1 MMTNLMDS
9 IATIKVDYT
18 EPRTVNSNKGAAVSI
33 ISVEL
38 WHKIGCP
45 KLTNVKYIHTY
56 AGGSVQTMGSCDK
69 VIWKWEVKHS
79 DEFEM
84 IKRILLNPR
93 ALVPYDGK
101 LQVKVMADAS
111 ESGLGAVLL
120 QESSNGTYKPEM
132 SLANKPKMS
141 HRMEQKKPKISHLME
156 LISQK

>member
-56 AGGSVQTMGSCDK
+56 AGGSVQTMGSCD
-69 VIWKWEVKHS
+69 VCTNSGCILIFDSRSVSLFSLTEDIIMDERLNHWLVGAS
-79 DEFEM
+79 DLF
-84 IKRILLNPR
+84 
-93 ALVPYDGK
+93 
-101 LQVKVMADAS
+101 ADAIGS
-111 ESGLGAVLL
+111 IRNYEASLCI
-120 QESSNGTYKPEM
+120 SN
-132 SLANKPKMS
+132 
-141 HRMEQKKPKISHLME
+141 
-156 LISQK
+156 